1 MDIMLEVV
9 AYKKKLAEMI
19 EKLEAIFENSEYKKE
34 FENFEKKYNEVAT
47 REKVC
52 VVIAGEYSTGKSTII
67 SALTGKNIEIDS
79 DVKTKKATMYEYE
92 GVNIIDTPG
101 LLAGFDDH
109 TRISKEEIKKADFIV
124 YCITTELFTPSSL
137 EEFIKILDNKYLDN
151 KVILAVNKL
160 GMEASKGQKER
171 LYQIMGY
178 YDGIMQAIE
187 EKGRSFDR
195 GLIKIFS
202 ASNYIKGKKMKNDA
216 MIRDSYFTDFIDI
229 LNGHTEDIKGLNFR
243 CVKQVELILD
253 FLQHIKEDIS
263 KRNTSEQQRQKK
275 LKREEYNKKILER
288 EAIEKKKIKEEFL
301 KKEDRLLEYVR
312 HVYDDDKI
320 SNSEMKKHIED
331 VLQEVME
338 DIDKQTRG
346 VCEEL
351 CEEIRS
357 NEVLKEY
364 EQPQMKLDV
373 EIKRKKKK
381 KYKESNMKRN
391 SEAIQQGASKI
402 SNLAEPVEIG
412 RKGFFRRKKVFSE
425 IGGEGTKL
433 NTIFSKVFGKH
444 SIKVSSRVGKIASNI
459 EKHPQVLKFG
469 GMAIDTALY
478 FGRIYSENKEIEERS
493 LGVSS
498 IEKNIK
504 EIIRKQQKN
513 ISNNFSDAIK
523 EILKKLNSSEVAVS
537 DDKFEREI
545 EESYIELKNLKEKL

>member
-1 MDIMLEVV
+1 MLEVV

-79 DVKTKKATMYEYE
+79 DVKTNKATMYEYE

-171 LYQIMGY
+171 LYQIKGY

-229 LNGHTEDIKGLNFR
+229 LNGNTEDIKGLNFR
-243 CVKQVELILD
+243 CVKQAELILN

-301 KKEDRLLEYVR
+301 KQEDRLLEYVR
-312 HVYDDDKI
+312 QVYDDDKI
-320 SNSEMKKHIED
+320 SNDEMKKHIEE
-331 VLQEVME
+331 VLREVIE
-338 DIDKQTRG
+338 DIDKQTKE
-346 VCEEL
+346 VYKEL
-351 CEEIRS
+351 CKEIR
-357 NEVLKEY
+357 NKEALKEY
-364 EQPQMKLDV
+364 KHHQVELDV

-381 KYKESNMKRN
+381 RYKESNMKRN

-402 SNLAEPVEIG
+402 SNLAKPVEIG
-412 RKGFFRRKKVFSE
+412 RKGFFRREKVFSE

-433 NTIFSKVFGKH
+433 NTMFSKIFGKH
-444 SIKVSSRVGKIASNI
+444 SIKVSSRVGKIALNI
-459 EKHPQVLKFG
+459 EKHSQALKIGGIVL
-469 GMAIDTALY
+469 DTALY
-478 FGRIYSENKEIEERS
+478 FRRSYSENKEIKERS
-493 LGVSS
+493 LGLSK
-498 IEKNIK
+498 IEKS
-504 EIIRKQQKN
+504 IRECFQKQQKN
-513 ISNNFSDAIK
+513 VINSFSDTI
-523 EILKKLNSSEVAVS
+523 EELLKKINSSEGCLS
-537 DDKFEREI
+537 DDQFERKI
-545 EESYIELKNLKEKL
+545 EESYIELKNLKGKL